1 MNNIKMLY
9 FKRIGVSKRIDV
21 NKTSTS
27 KECSISHYWYFL
39 KVLSFNQMSVI
50 N

>member
-9 FKRIGVSKRIDV
+9 FDRIDVSKRIDV
-21 NKTSTS
+21 NKTGSS
-27 KECSISHYWYFL
+27 KEYSISHYWYFL
-39 KVLSFNQMSVI
+39 KVLSFNQMFVI